1 MQAALRAA
9 FQEISR
15 SAATSLLVWAAGR
28 CPDCKP
34 ALHCPTI
41 PDCVCQGGGRVREHP
56 GPHWCWLALGGLLLL
71 VLGFLAGRIGRSAEA
86 GLNTTGLRD
95 LARLQALEYRQR
107 RLTNGGIPAGSWST
121 TG

>member
-41 PDCVCQGGGRVREHP
+41 PDCVCQGGGRARDRP
-56 GPHWCWLALGGLLLL
+56 GPQWSWLALGGFLLL
-71 VLGFLAGRIGRSAEA
+71 VLGFLVGRLCRSSDTE
-86 GLNTTGLRD
+86 LSTTGLRD
-95 LARLQALEYRQR
+95 LARLQALEYRHR
-107 RLTNGGIPAGSWST
+107 RLTNGGVPSAAWST